1 MDNFCNIEYLSER
14 LAAVCK
20 ERDLLKEDNRRLQD
34 AYNAMF
40 NDLVA
45 TRAICERQAV
55 MSGKAAA
62 LALELDD
69 AKAEIARLEKE
80 NFWLSKGEK

>member
-1 MDNFCNIEYLSER
+1 MNYVISED
-14 LAAVCK
+14 AYEAVCQ
-20 ERDLLKEDNRRLQD
+20 ERDALRE
-34 AYNAMF
+34 
-40 NDLVA
+40 
-45 TRAICERQAV
+45 ICEKQAAMNARNAV
-55 MSGKAAA
+55 